1 MDESRLSSIG
11 LFETLSRDDRRLIAQ
26 HAEELDVDE
35 GSQLVRQGE
44 FAYEF
49 FVIEDGSAEVV
60 RDGQRI
66 AELGPGDFLGEMGI
80 VSQAVRNASGS
91 VPMTDGNATVRT
103 TSPSTVIVM
112 TSQDFRAM
120 QRSNPTVASQIEAAV
135 EERCRAL
142 VG

>member
-11 LFETLSRDDRRLIAQ
+11 LFESLSRDDRRLIAQ

-35 GSQLVRQGE
+35 GTQLVRQGE

-49 FVIEDGSAEVV
+49 FVIEDGGAEVV
-60 RDGQRI
+60 RDGERI

-80 VSQAVRNASGS
+80 VSQAVRNA
-91 VPMTDGNATVRT
+91 TVRT
-103 TSPSTVIVM
+103 TSSSTVIVM

-120 QRSNPTVASQIEAAV
+120 QRSSPTVASQIEAAV

>member
-11 LFETLSRDDRRLIAQ
+11 LFESLSRDDRRLIAQ

-35 GSQLVRQGE
+35 GTQLVRQGE

-49 FVIEDGSAEVV
+49 FVIENGGAEVV
-60 RDGQRI
+60 RDGERI

-80 VSQAVRNASGS
+80 VSQAVR
-91 VPMTDGNATVRT
+91 TATVRT
-103 TSPSTVIVM
+103 TSSSTVIVM